1 MSDHDTAL
9 WVEQLSV
16 DIAVSNGTLHA
27 VRQVDFRLERGRT
40 LFLVGESGCG
50 KSMTALALMVTSV
63 ISGTIRASRAIFS
76 KPRLY
81 KRLRSAALLVEPALL
96 NQLVTSSSRT

>member
-27 VRQVDFRLERGRT
+27 VRG
-40 LFLVGESGCG
+40 G
-50 KSMTALALMVTSV
+50 
-63 ISGTIRASRAIFS
+63 
-76 KPRLY
+76 
-81 KRLRSAALLVEPALL
+81 
-96 NQLVTSSSRT
+96 

>member
-40 LFLVGESGCG
+40 LFLVVHDSVGVDGPVAAKGGQNSAHPSGVG
-50 KSMTALALMVTSV
+50 
-63 ISGTIRASRAIFS
+63 G
-76 KPRLY
+76 
-81 KRLRSAALLVEPALL
+81 
-96 NQLVTSSSRT
+96 